1 MKNKKILSGFIL
13 LFILLLN
20 QSAFSVVSKTG
31 TAVAQFLKIGVGPR
45 ATALA
50 GSFVALAND
59 ASSLYWNPA
68 GAAWIEQRR
77 FFAAH
82 TQWFADLDHEFLGF
96 VMPFAS
102 SAVGISFT
110 ALNAPEMEQTT
121 IDEPDGTGIYFDV
134 QDIAIGLTYS
144 RFMTDR
150 FSFGITAKFIQQTL
164 FNESARTMA
173 VDIGGILRTGFK
185 GMRLGIVMNNF
196 GGKLKLDGRDL
207 LVSYDDDPDL
217 SGNPL
222 TPAKLQTQSWP
233 LPTSFRIG
241 LAVDIIGMRE
251 GFFLQQAQRLTLL
264 IDGYHVN
271 DADETVS
278 MGMEYGWNENFFL
291 RGGYRINHDLE
302 GFSAGA
308 GVRIPIQRWMIAA
321 DYSLTDMGDLGTIQR
336 ISVGIGF

>member
-1 MKNKKILSGFIL
+1 MKNKTIQLWLVIILSI
-13 LFILLLN
+13 LLN
-20 QSAFSVVSKTG
+20 QTAFSGVSKTG

-59 ASSLYWNPA
+59 ASALYWNPA
-68 GAAWIEQRR
+68 GAAWIKQRQ

-82 TQWFADLDHEFLGF
+82 TQWFADLDHEFLSF
-96 VMPFAS
+96 VMPFTS
-102 SAVGISFT
+102 SAIGVSFT

-121 IDEPDGTGIYFDV
+121 IDEPDGTGIYFDA

-150 FSFGITAKFIQQTL
+150 FSFGLTAKFIQQTL
-164 FNESARTMA
+164 FNESARTVA

-207 LVSYDDDPDL
+207 LVSYYNNPNL
-217 SGNPL
+217 AGNPL

-241 LAVDIIGMRE
+241 LTVDIIGMRE
-251 GFFLQQAQRLTLL
+251 GFFLQEAQRLTLL

-278 MGMEYGWNENFFL
+278 MGVEYGWNENFFL
-291 RGGYRINHDLE
+291 RGGYRVNHDIE
-302 GFSAGA
+302 GISAGV
-308 GVRIPIQRWMIAA
+308 GVQIPIQRWMIQA
-321 DYSLTDMGDLGTIQR
+321 DYAITDMGDLGYIQR
-336 ISVGIGF
+336 IGVGIGF